1 MVLLGTV
8 IASGLLGQVAGR
20 TVFAPHQPP
29 VSARHLVVINPYTMG
44 SGASWFK
51 GDIHLASVRG
61 VGKDLPRALGDYF
74 RGRGYDF
81 LAVTDMNAYTWVS
94 EYAHRPMVGI
104 AALQASYPFGNLLAL
119 NMDHW
124 LPARDLQGAVDWIR
138 NDSGLAVL
146 AAPNSLEK
154 PAALKEVLAINNLF
168 GLEIYDARLHAVDP
182 GQGDATALWDKLLSR
197 GRHVYAFAGDDL
209 LSLTDATAGSAWIS
223 VLGTVGDLTDLLSSL
238 RQGAFY
244 ASSGPSFTGFSVD
257 GRTILVEAPSTVT
270 LRFIGSGGRLLA
282 AVTGGQRTYTV
293 KGDEGYVRIEAV
305 ADNGARAWSQP
316 FFLVWQ

>member
-1 MVLLGTV
+1 MS
-8 IASGLLGQVAGR
+8 AAGLLGLLTGR
-20 TVFAPHQPP
+20 TMFAARPAPAP
-29 VSARHLVVINPYTMG
+29 TRHLVLLNPYAMPP
-44 SGASWFK
+44 GASWFK

-61 VGKDLPRALGDYF
+61 VGKDLPRALGDFF
-74 RGRGYDF
+74 RHRGYDF
-81 LAVTDMNAYTWVS
+81 LAVTDVNTYTWVE
-94 EYAHRPMVGI
+94 EYSHRPMVGI
-104 AALQASYPFGNLLAL
+104 AAIQASYPFANLLAL

-124 LPARDLQGAVDWIR
+124 LPASDLQAAVDWIQK
-138 NDSGLAVL
+138 DSGLAVL
-146 AAPNSLEK
+146 AAPNSLER
-154 PAALKEVLAINNLF
+154 PDAARAALAVKNLF
-168 GLEIYDARLHAVDP
+168 GLEIYDARLHALDP
-182 GQGDATALWDKLLSR
+182 EQGDATALWDTLLAR

-223 VLGTVGDLTDLLSSL
+223 VLGSVGDIPDLIGSI

-244 ASSGPSFTGFSVD
+244 ASSGASFTAFSIDGHTVRVD
-257 GRTILVEAPSTVT
+257 APSTET

-282 AVTGGQRTYTV
+282 ALTGGERSYTI

>member
-1 MVLLGTV
+1 MLNPYAL
-8 IASGLLGQVAGR
+8 ASGA
-20 TVFAPHQPP
+20 T
-29 VSARHLVVINPYTMG
+29 
-44 SGASWFK
+44 WFK
-51 GDIHLASVRG
+51 GDIHLASIRG
-61 VGKDLPRALGDYF
+61 VGRDLPRALGDYF
-74 RGRGYDF
+74 RVRGYDF
-81 LAVTDMNAYTWVS
+81 LAVTDMNTYTWVD
-94 EYAHRPMVGI
+94 EYARPPMTGI
-104 AALQASYPFGNLLAL
+104 AAIQASYPFANLLAL

-154 PAALKEVLAINNLF
+154 PAALKDVLAINNLF
-168 GLEIYDARLHAVDP
+168 GLEVYDARLHAVDP
-182 GQGDATALWDKLLSR
+182 VQGDATALWDRLLSR

-209 LSLTDATAGSAWIS
+209 LSLSDTTAGTAWIS
-223 VLGTVGDLTDLLSSL
+223 VLGTVGDVTDLLSSL

-244 ASSGPSFTGFSVD
+244 ASSGASFTSFSVD
-257 GRTILVEAPSTVT
+257 GRTIRVEAPAAVT

-282 AVTGGQRTYTV
+282 AITGGQRSYTV

-316 FFLVWQ
+316 FFLVWE